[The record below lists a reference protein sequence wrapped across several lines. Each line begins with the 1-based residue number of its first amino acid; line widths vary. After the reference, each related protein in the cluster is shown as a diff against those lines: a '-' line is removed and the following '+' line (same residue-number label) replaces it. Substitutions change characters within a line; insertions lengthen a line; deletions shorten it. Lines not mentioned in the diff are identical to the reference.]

1 MKRNLEEQEQRSDRV
16 LPSTKTSKA
25 LSQATKEKTSRQSSR
40 RSSASQ
46 SQKPLMCLCLIRE
59 SGPTQD
65 SCSMRWGGVS
75 VAWRLHD
82 AQFWGVPQRRER
94 ISVVAD
100 FGGLRAGEIL
110 FECESVQG
118 HFNEGGASG
127 QDTSAG
133 IGSCPD
139 RAVGLSK
146 VVPPHLIG
154 VDMYNQSLTGT
165 VSACMRCKTDS
176 DHVPCVLI
184 IEKEREENDKAE

>member
-1 MKRNLEEQEQRSDRV
+1 MKRNLEEQDQRSDRA
-16 LPSTKTSKA
+16 LPSTKTSKV

-59 SGPTQD
+59 NGLTPD

-100 FGGLRAGEIL
+100 FGGLRAGQIL
-110 FECESVQG
+110 FESESLQG
-118 HFNEGGASG
+118 DSDESRTTEQGASTG
-127 QDTSAG
+127 TEGCA
-133 IGSCPD
+133 D
-139 RAVGLSK
+139 RAVGINGDVATTLDSHCMNTPGNRGVERD
-146 VVPPHLIG
+146 VV
-154 VDMYNQSLTGT
+154 LTKRH
-165 VSACMRCKTDS
+165 SA
-176 DHVPCVLI
+176 
-184 IEKEREENDKAE
+184 